1 MLRALHIRQ
10 LAIVED
16 VTVEFEPGLTVL
28 TGETGAGKS
37 ILIDALSLALG
48 ERADRDQVRSGA
60 EEARI
65 EAAFD
70 VSKQGEV
77 AALLAELDLPPAAE
91 GELLLRRI
99 VSAAGKSRCAVN
111 GAPVPLAHLARLGR
125 ILVDLH
131 GQHEHQLLLDPATH
145 LEFVDAFGG
154 LLADRDAVRA
164 AHAAWA
170 GARAAL
176 DAARAALRGR
186 SERLDLLEY
195 QIDEIGGAKP
205 EPGEDERLKAE
216 RERLAHARALEE
228 ALGRA
233 LDALSP
239 EGGAGERLG
248 EAVAA
253 LRGVSRHDP
262 ERVGPVLESLRR
274 LAEMVRDE
282 SAGVRGVLDR
292 LAADPAR
299 LATVEERLDLLE
311 RIKRKYGGSLEAALA
326 RLAEARA
333 EAAALTSSD
342 DAVRALEAQVAAAQA
357 ELSKR
362 AVDLSEDRSL
372 AAARFAESVAREIRE
387 LAMGGADFGVRL
399 SQQGSPDGPVE
410 WEGSRY
416 VAGPEGID
424 QVEFYI
430 APNVGEGT
438 RPLKAVASGGEL
450 SRIMLALK
458 AVLAKVD
465 RVGTLVFDE
474 IDVGIGGRVADVV
487 GAKLAEIG
495 AERQV
500 ICITHLPQIAAKAG
514 RHLVVRKEA
523 AGGHTTVEVNEVA
536 GTARV
541 RELARM
547 LAGEDVTPTALKH
560 AEALLKGG

>member
-16 VTVEFEPGLTVL
+16 ATVEFEPGLTVL

-37 ILIDALSLALG
+37 IVIDALSLALG
-48 ERADRDQVRSGA
+48 ERADREQVRAGA

-70 VSKQGEV
+70 VSRHREI
-77 AALLAELDLPPAAE
+77 AALLAELDLPPAE
-91 GELLLRRI
+91 GGELLLRRI

-111 GAPVPLAHLARLGR
+111 GSPVPLAHLARIGR
-125 ILVDLH
+125 VLVDLH
-131 GQHEHQLLLDPATH
+131 GQHEHQLLLDPDTH
-145 LEFVDAFGG
+145 LQFVDAFGG
-154 LLADRDAVRA
+154 LLADRDGMREAHRA
-164 AHAAWA
+164 WVS
-170 GARAAL
+170 ARAEQ
-176 DAARAALRGR
+176 DQARAALRGR

-195 QIDEIGGAKP
+195 QIDEIGGARP
-205 EPGEDERLKAE
+205 EPGEDDRLKGE

-253 LRGVSRHDP
+253 LRGVAQHDP

-274 LAEMVRDE
+274 LTEMVRDE

-292 LAADPAR
+292 LAADPER
-299 LATVEERLDLLE
+299 LEAVEERLDLLE
-311 RIKRKYGGSLEAALA
+311 RIKRKYGGTIESALA
-326 RLAEARA
+326 RLAEART

-342 DAVRALEAQVAAAQA
+342 EAVRALEEKTAAAA
-357 ELSKR
+357 AALSKR
-362 AVDLSEDRSL
+362 AVELSEDRSI
-372 AAARFAESVAREIRE
+372 AAAKFAEAVAREIKE
-387 LAMGGADFGVRL
+387 LAMGGADFGVKL
-399 SQQGSPDGPVE
+399 SQQGDPDGPVE
-410 WEGSRY
+410 WDGSRY

-424 QVEFYI
+424 RVEFYI

-438 RPLKAVASGGEL
+438 RPLKAIASGGEL

-487 GAKLAEIG
+487 GAKLTEIG

-500 ICITHLPQIAAKAG
+500 LCITHLPQIAAKAA
-514 RHLVVRKEA
+514 RHLLVRKEA
-523 AGGHTTVEVNEVA
+523 KAGHTTVEVREIQ

-541 RELARM
+541 KEVARM
-547 LAGEDVTPTALKH
+547 LAGENVTATALKH
-560 AEALLKGG
+560 AEALLRGG